1 MLRVVGFG
9 AAVANLRGVLR
20 PPVPPARADD
30 ADPASVAMLL
40 GTLGALLLDAGSSVT
55 DVRSAVEKS
64 RDAAG
69 VGAEL
74 VIGVLPA
81 LVIVS
86 DGTTGSATVVN
97 AEGVELSFRQAARA
111 NRLVLG
117 LESGSIGLSEI
128 PARAA
133 AIRTGTRPPAPLP
146 WVLGNALTSAGLAV
160 VFRCPW
166 WAILVALGVGA
177 VVGVIGLLLRRF
189 REAVAVIPFLAAF
202 VSTAIVGLT
211 AATLSFDHVPL
222 YAVCAPVAVFVPGAL
237 ITNALL
243 ELTATDIVTG
253 SARLMQGLIMLGF
266 MAAGIAA
273 GSRLTGLHVDPT
285 SAALVGQVAGVGTDR
300 AGWESVPAYWLS
312 WVAVAVLAV
321 GIGLVFGSGWK
332 LTAASIVVMV
342 GAYALVSG
350 FSPVFGGVVA
360 TGAAA
365 AVLFVL
371 TRLLERLVP
380 VVPATVSFLPA
391 FLLLVPGTV
400 GLVALATFDAQ
411 SLATPLAT
419 FVSLCV
425 GTKIGGLLPGLF
437 ARNAPVR

>member
-1 MLRVVGFG
+1 M
-9 AAVANLRGVLR
+9 ATLRGVLR
-20 PPVPPARADD
+20 PPVPAPDREDGD
-30 ADPASVAMLL
+30 GDGDPAPVGTLL

-69 VGAEL
+69 VGDEL
-74 VIGVLPA
+74 TIGVLPA
-81 LVIVS
+81 LVIIS
-86 DGTTGSATVVN
+86 DATTGSATVVN
-97 AEGVELSFRQAARA
+97 AAGTELSFRQAARA

-117 LESGSIGLSEI
+117 LESGSIALAEI
-128 PARAA
+128 PARTA
-133 AIRTGTRPPAPLP
+133 AIRAGSRPPAPLP

-202 VSTAIVGLT
+202 VSTTIVGLV
-211 AATLSFDHVPL
+211 AAETSFGHVPL
-222 YAVCAPVAVFVPGAL
+222 FAVCAPVAVFVPGAL

-243 ELTATDIVTG
+243 ELTAADIVTG
-253 SARLMQGLIMLGF
+253 SARLMQGIIMLGF

-273 GSRLTGLHVDPT
+273 GAALTGLHVDPR

-300 AGWESVPAYWLS
+300 GGWEAVPPYWLS

-321 GIGLVFGSGWK
+321 GIGLVFGAGWK
-332 LTAASIVVMV
+332 LTAASIVVMI
-342 GAYALVSG
+342 GAYALVSA
-350 FSPVFGGVVA
+350 FSPLLGSIVA

-365 AVLFVL
+365 AVLFVA

-380 VVPATVSFLPA
+380 AVPATVSFLPA

-400 GLVALATFDAQ
+400 GLVAVATFDAQ
-411 SLATPLAT
+411 SLATPVAT

-437 ARNAPVR
+437 ARHAPAH